1 MLKPINRKVLINLK
15 SFCFAVDWGSLSFK
29 LLSSNISLRQA
40 SLSRVTKQFM
50 PTPRRRRPPKM
61 FWTKKLHVSF
71 KTLETPLASV
81 YIPEVHVMQALVP
94 VIYKQIFTG
103 ISVGQRWFEVIEER
117 LILQFKIKLLI
128 TVVPL
133 AHIQGF
139 PKQKGWF
146 HRMAI
151 AVTVLQ
157 VKVQTHTDWGCF

>member
-1 MLKPINRKVLINLK
+1 
-15 SFCFAVDWGSLSFK
+15 
-29 LLSSNISLRQA
+29 
-40 SLSRVTKQFM
+40 
-50 PTPRRRRPPKM
+50 M

-139 PKQKGWF
+139 PKQ
-146 HRMAI
+146 
-151 AVTVLQ
+151 
-157 VKVQTHTDWGCF
+157 